1 MAEQIHKSKSYK
13 KESVFFLSVSGLRLQ
28 PLIVDQNQRENHTCS
43 CSCLSGL
50 NFRWK
55 GSLVTDRP
63 GIGGLLIL
71 GFYLQDLTV
80 PFLFFCSYQM
90 EQFRQ
95 IGEVLGSIGAFMVLQ
110 DDMQINQRQCCLLF
124 DIFSLAFNKIGEEM
138 KLNLKLDEK
147 NTKWSALEHPLK
159 ELQRIF
165 RDAELYVKQCMDRKD
180 WWLKAINLHQN
191 KDCVEN
197 LIYNLLF
204 HFPIVIE
211 AIETAGEIAG
221 LDQSEMQR
229 RRIALSRKYD
239 KEWMDPKL
247 FHFQFGKQYL
257 IPREIC
263 TRLES
268 AWREDRWNLVEVLRQ
283 KSSSESATKSQQRV
297 ADLLIKKIIGSEGYN
312 GKLFPSSILYGGDYQ
327 VRRRLGGQYKEIQ
340 WLGDNFALR
349 NFIGD
354 AETSGSE
361 ISALLSLSH
370 PNILQYLCGFYDE
383 EKREVLLVQ
392 ELMNK
397 DLSYYMSGSRRRT
410 TCCLPVVV
418 DLMFQIA
425 RGMEYLHSQK
435 MFHGDLNP
443 SNIFLKARNST
454 EGYFQLKISG
464 YGLSTLKSTGSPSS
478 SSNPFIWYAPE
489 VLQEQE
495 KWSPGNSTRFKY
507 TEKADVY
514 SFGMLC
520 FELLTGKVPFEDGH
534 LQGEKVSR
542 NIRAGE
548 RPLFPYTAPKY
559 LVNLTKR
566 CWHSDPNQRPCFSS
580 ICRILRYT
588 KKFLVMNPEHDQT
601 ESRFPVPDYCEI
613 ESWFLKKFTANG
625 GFDSLSVAQI
635 PFQMFAYR
643 VAEQDKTII
652 LNIMDENGEVVKE
665 AASGSIDEINSAE
678 DPLEKSVASESD
690 VRSVSSDVRPVYSE
704 IPEKRSAK
712 LNSTPQRRSTST
724 KIPEK
729 KTLQTKKTSN
739 VKAKKGSGTPNGKS
753 AQPSLTRVH
762 SVKNMGE
769 SRSKVMTKSSSTDRL
784 RLAAGD
790 TSD

>member
-1 MAEQIHKSKSYK
+1 MIK
-13 KESVFFLSVSGLRLQ
+13 VSGFYRGIKAKL
-28 PLIVDQNQRENHTCS
+28 T
-43 CSCLSGL
+43 GL
-50 NFRWK
+50 NFPCK
-55 GSLVTDRP
+55 GSLVTHRP
-63 GIGGLLIL
+63 GIWGLLIL
-71 GFYLQDLTV
+71 GFYLQDLTE
-80 PFLFFCSYQM
+80 PFVFLLWGAYQM

-124 DIFSLAFNKIGEEM
+124 DLFSLAFNKIGEEI

-147 NTKWSALEHPLK
+147 NTKWNALEHPLK

-165 RDAELYVKQCMDRKD
+165 RDGELYVKQCMDRKD

-197 LIYNLLF
+197 HISNLLF

-221 LDQSEMQR
+221 LDQTEMQR
-229 RRIALSRKYD
+229 QRIALSRKYD

-283 KSSSESATKSQQRV
+283 KSNSESATKSQQRV
-297 ADLLIKKIIGSEGYN
+297 ADLLIKKIIGSEGCN

-354 AETSGSE
+354 GESSGSE

-443 SNIFLKARNST
+443 SNIFLKARSST

-464 YGLSTLKSTGSPSS
+464 YGLSALKSTGSPSS
-478 SSNPFIWYAPE
+478 SSPKPNETNPFIWYAPE

-495 KWSPGNSTRFKY
+495 KWSPGNSTSFKY

-566 CWHSDPNQRPCFSS
+566 CWHPDPNQRPCFSS

-588 KKFLVMNPEHDQT
+588 KKFLVMNPDHDQP

-643 VAEQDKTII
+643 VAEKDKTII
-652 LNIMDENGEVVKE
+652 LNTMDENGEVGKE
-665 AASGSIDEINSAE
+665 AASGSASIDEINSAE
-678 DPLEKSVASESD
+678 DPLVALAASDEKSVASD
-690 VRSVSSDVRPVYSE
+690 VRSVS
-704 IPEKRSAK
+704 PEKRSAN

-729 KTLQTKKTSN
+729 KTLQTKKNSN
-739 VKAKKGSGTPNGKS
+739 VKTKKGSGTPNGKP

-769 SRSKVMTKSSSTDRL
+769 SRSKVITKSSSTDRL